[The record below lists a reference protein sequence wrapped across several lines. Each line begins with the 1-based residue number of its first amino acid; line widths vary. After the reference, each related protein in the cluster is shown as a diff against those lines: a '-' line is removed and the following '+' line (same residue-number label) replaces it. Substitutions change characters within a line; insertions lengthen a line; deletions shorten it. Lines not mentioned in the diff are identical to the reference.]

1 MKTEKGKRQKAK
13 GKRQK
18 SLGWLRHFLLKTAKP
33 TLSLLPFA
41 FCFLPFAFFFISPA
55 WGSSTVAWEMTS
67 YQDFVRGRFTGV
79 SLTRDGWLKLAPKLD
94 TVYASE
100 QPVIWSMAQAA
111 DGTIYAGTG
120 HRGRLLRIDKGGKGT
135 VLWTAD
141 QPEVFA
147 VALDPHGV
155 LYAATSPKGK
165 VYRIE
170 GGKATEYFAPDARY
184 IWALAFAPDGTLYV
198 AGGDPGR
205 IYRVEGPH
213 KGEVYYETG
222 QAHVTCLALDSE
234 GRLLAGSEPNG
245 ILYRISAK
253 DKAFVL
259 YDASLAEI
267 HTIIPMPDGTIYAA
281 AMGSSLLRRA
291 QSSQASQTASF
302 GVTVTAP
309 AASVTVTED
318 NEQAGLDIKPKPE
331 PKPGQAAAPQ
341 VTTYTPSVDISG
353 LDRSALY
360 EIHPD
365 NTVNTLWSS
374 KEESIYDVLKADG
387 HLIFSTDGHGRIYQ
401 LNPER
406 KVTLLVQTNEGEA
419 TRLLLSPDGVVASTG
434 DMGKILRLG
443 RETGSGGSYEAPV
456 HDAGTVARWGKL
468 TWRGELCDGCGITF
482 RTRSGNSARP
492 DKTWSDWSQ
501 PLSDRDGSPIA
512 SPNARFI
519 QWDAALTGK
528 AGQSPSLDAVTLA
541 YLPQNGAPVLKS
553 VNVTSQFAN
562 VGGTKPAAQSSTTAA
577 YSITV
582 TDSGDSSSGPAGTPT
597 QTLSRSSTRQIQVT
611 WQAEDPDNDRLVYA
625 LYYRGED
632 EREWK
637 LLKDNLQENTYIIDS
652 DVLADGKYF
661 FKVTASDR
669 PSNPPATARQAE
681 LVSAPVLIDNT
692 PPVITAGA
700 VNRSGS
706 DLEVSFEAVDAA
718 SPLRRFEY
726 SLDAGSWIPMEPI
739 TGIID
744 SQREQFR
751 LRLQNLSPGEHVV
764 VVRATDANNNVGLA
778 KVVVR

>member
-1 MKTEKGKRQKAK
+1 
-13 GKRQK
+13 
-18 SLGWLRHFLLKTAKP
+18 
-33 TLSLLPFA
+33 
-41 FCFLPFAFFFISPA
+41 
-55 WGSSTVAWEMTS
+55 MTS
-67 YQDFVRGRFTGV
+67 YQDFVRGRFSGI

-100 QPVIWSMAQAA
+100 QPVIWSLAQAA

-120 HRGRLLRIDKGGKGT
+120 HRGRLLRIDKSGQGT

-147 VALDPHGV
+147 VALDPRGV

-170 GGKATEYFAPDARY
+170 GGKTIEYFAPDARY

-198 AGGDPGR
+198 GAGDPGR

-213 KGEVYYETG
+213 KGELYYDTG
-222 QAHVTCLALDSE
+222 QAHVTCLALDSQ

-245 ILYRISAK
+245 ILYRVSAK

-281 AMGSSLLRRA
+281 AMGSSLLRRSP
-291 QSSQASQTASF
+291 SSQAAQTASF

-318 NEQAGLDIKPKPE
+318 NAQAGLDIKPKPDTA
-331 PKPGQAAAPQ
+331 KLGQANAAQPLA
-341 VTTYTPSVDISG
+341 TYAASVDVSG

-365 NTVNTLWSS
+365 NTVETLWSS

-387 HLIFSTDGHGRIYQ
+387 RLIFSTDGHGRIYQ

-419 TRLLLSPDGVVASTG
+419 TRLLASPGGVMASTG
-434 DMGKILRLG
+434 DMGKIFRLG
-443 RETGSGGSYEAPV
+443 RETGTSGSYEAPA

-468 TWRGELCDGCGITF
+468 SWRGDLCDGCGVTF

-492 DKTWSDWSQ
+492 DKTWSDWSE
-501 PLSDRDGSPIA
+501 PLHDRDGSPIA

-519 QWDAALTGK
+519 QWNAEFTGK

-541 YLPQNGAPVLKS
+541 YLPQNSAPVLKS
-553 VNVTSQFAN
+553 VNVTSQFASS
-562 VGGTKPAAQSSTTAA
+562 GGTKPAAQSASAA

-597 QTLSRSSTRQIQVT
+597 QTLSRSATRQIQVT
-611 WQAEDPDNDRLVYA
+611 WQAEDADNDRLVYA

-637 LLKDNLQENTYIIDS
+637 LLKDNLLENTYIIDS

-661 FKVTASDR
+661 FKVIASDR
-669 PSNPPATARQAE
+669 LSNPPAMARQAE

-700 VNRSGS
+700 ANRSGS
-706 DLEVSFEAVDAA
+706 NLEVSFEAVDAA

-726 SLDAGSWIPMEPI
+726 SLDAGPWVPMEPT

-744 SQREQFR
+744 SQREQFH
-751 LRLQNLSPGEHVV
+751 LRLENLTPGEHVV
-764 VVRATDANNNVGLA
+764 VVRGTDANNNVGLA